1 MPKIIDSFK
10 PGSWEHEQLRIAAE
24 MLTKKSPNKFR
35 YYVGNAFFDLGHG
48 IGWTTILCDSG
59 SIYGVYQAITP
70 AQQEII
76 ILSTDLDKTTDQ
88 ILTSTM

>member
-1 MPKIIDSFK
+1 MAKIIDTFK
-10 PGSWEHEQLRIAAE
+10 PGTWEYEQLRIAAE

-35 YYVGNAFFDLGHG
+35 YYVGSAFFDFGHG

-59 SIYGVYQAITP
+59 SAWGDFQAITP

-76 ILSTDLDKTTDQ
+76 ILSTDLEKTTDQ
-88 ILTSTM
+88 ILTSIM